1 LVFNELKYRAG
12 IKIVLYRL
20 SCQLSILNEKNM
32 KISIKNQSE
41 IQKMRIAGKLASEVL
56 EMIEPYVIPG
66 VSTEELDRRCYEHI
80 VNVQIYKKS
89 IRNSKNENCRKTCI

>member
-1 LVFNELKYRAG
+1 MK
-12 IKIVLYRL
+12 
-20 SCQLSILNEKNM
+20 KNM
-32 KISIKNQSE
+32 KISIKTQSE

-80 VNVQIYKKS
+80 VNVQKAIPANVGYRVLKKLFVLVLIKLFVMAYL
-89 IRNSKNENCRKTCI
+89 IRIESLKRVIF